1 MNSFPSVLCLCTAG
15 LLTCTG
21 CQSSRDSN
29 PQSKIYHLDN
39 RISGVEYSSSR
50 ERHPK
55 EDESPADDVVDIL
68 GTAAWLASPF
78 FQH

>member
-1 MNSFPSVLCLCTAG
+1 MNSFPSFPCLCTIG

-21 CQSSRDSN
+21 CQSSRNSN
-29 PQSKIYHLDN
+29 SQSNIYHLDN
-39 RISGVEYSSSR
+39 RISGENYSSLR